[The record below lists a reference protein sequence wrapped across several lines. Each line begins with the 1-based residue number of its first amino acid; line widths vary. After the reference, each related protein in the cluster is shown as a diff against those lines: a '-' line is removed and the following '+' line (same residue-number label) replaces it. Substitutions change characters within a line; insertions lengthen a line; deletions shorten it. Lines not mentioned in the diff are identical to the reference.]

1 MLRIIISPAKKMNV
15 ADDFPIEA
23 TEPQFL
29 ERTAAI
35 RDYLQSLD
43 YDTLK
48 EIWKCNDTIAAQ
60 NVERLRDMKLMGRV
74 TPAVIAYEGIQYHN
88 MAPAV
93 MELDQLAYIEEHLY
107 ILSGFYGILRAFDG
121 VVPYRL
127 EMQARLAWQE
137 ERQPECRDESC
148 GENQPEKLVT
158 SLYDYWGDRLARA
171 LMGPDPEHTTI
182 INLASK
188 EYSKAVL
195 PWLPP
200 EVFVVTC
207 VFGEWN
213 QGKVKVK
220 ATAAK
225 MARGAMVR
233 YMAEHQV
240 TEVEQL
246 KRFDRLG
253 YRFLEERSDTRT
265 LVFVAEN
272 GNVRS
277 AENRWNSVK

>member
-1 MLRIIISPAKKMNV
+1 M
-15 ADDFPIEA
+15 
-23 TEPQFL
+23 
-29 ERTAAI
+29 
-35 RDYLQSLD
+35 
-43 YDTLK
+43 
-48 EIWKCNDTIAAQ
+48 
-60 NVERLRDMKLMGRV
+60 
-74 TPAVIAYEGIQYHN
+74 
-88 MAPAV
+88 
-93 MELDQLAYIEEHLY
+93 
-107 ILSGFYGILRAFDG
+107 
-121 VVPYRL
+121 
-127 EMQARLAWQE
+127 
-137 ERQPECRDESC
+137 
-148 GENQPEKLVT
+148 
-158 SLYDYWGDRLARA
+158 
-171 LMGPDPEHTTI
+171 
-182 INLASK
+182 
-188 EYSKAVL
+188 
-195 PWLPP
+195 
-200 EVFVVTC
+200 TC

-272 GNVRS
+272 RNVRS